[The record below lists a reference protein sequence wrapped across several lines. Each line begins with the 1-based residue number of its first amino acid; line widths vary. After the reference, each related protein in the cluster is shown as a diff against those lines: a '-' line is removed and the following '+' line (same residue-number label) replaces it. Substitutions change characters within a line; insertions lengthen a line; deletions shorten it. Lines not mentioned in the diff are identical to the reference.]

1 MVKKFVHFFAGIS
14 NGFFIFVKIL
24 EEKEYI

>member
-1 MVKKFVHFFAGIS
+1 VKKFVRFFAGIS